1 MVKHLV
7 MWKLEDGLD
16 RSQMAAGVRAQ
27 ANTLL
32 TKIEGVVKVELW
44 EGYKSQEIDHDLAL
58 YVEFASREGE
68 AGYRN
73 HPNHIQFKEYIQG
86 KVRERACIDTE
97 V

>member
-16 RSQMAAGVRAQ
+16 CSQMAVGVREQ

-32 TKIEGVVKVELW
+32 TKIEGVVTVELW
-44 EGYKSQEIDHDLAL
+44 EGYKAQEIDHDLAL
-58 YVEFASREGE
+58 YVEFSSREGE

-73 HPNHIQFKEYIQG
+73 HPNHLKFKEYIHG